1 MGMDRH
7 GTFCP
12 RCMAVLSISAGLVLY
27 FKETHYF
34 CRFKILMESMFSGDE
49 LLPSEKYFENGIF
62 CHKFSI
68 SLKCQKALQ
77 SPKI

>member
-12 RCMAVLSISAGLVLY
+12 SSMAGLSISAGLVLY

-34 CRFKILMESMFSGDE
+34 CRFKSWWNQCFLVS
-49 LLPSEKYFENGIF
+49 NF
-62 CHKFSI
+62 CHLKHTLKTES
-68 SLKCQKALQ
+68 SLTNPLF
-77 SPKI
+77 IF